1 MEKLKPARTY
11 GALSIVLFLTSY
23 VWKEVGGVFFLYC
36 FDWQMLLIIT
46 SLKNAWNQ
54 QFIKH
59 MKTM

>member
-1 MEKLKPARTY
+1 MEKLKPAKTY

-23 VWKEVGGVFFLYC
+23 VWKEVGGVFFLCC

-54 QFIKH
+54 H
-59 MKTM
+59 SL